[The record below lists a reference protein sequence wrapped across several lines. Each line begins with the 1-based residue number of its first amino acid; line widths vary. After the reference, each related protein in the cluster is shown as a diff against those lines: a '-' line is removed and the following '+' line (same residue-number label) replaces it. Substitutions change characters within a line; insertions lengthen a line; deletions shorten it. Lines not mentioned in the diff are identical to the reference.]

1 VKSFGTQQMARYG
14 LLLMLLASAICRGD
28 QVTLDNGDRLTGTV
42 KGLAAGKLVI
52 GTEYAGDVSVDVK
65 RIASLKT
72 DSDMTVVLD
81 DDTRLYGRLSG
92 NGQKLE
98 IADSGEP
105 VDVTRVSKL
114 EPGRTT
120 GDEWKFS
127 GRVSIGASDIR
138 GNTNERNLN
147 WDAEGVARQGKNRYT
162 LGGRGVYGSDS
173 GEETDNNTILY
184 AQYDRFVSK
193 KWYSYGNVN
202 LQNDKFDDIKL
213 RAVGGAGVGYQWFDT
228 ERTKLALE
236 AGPSYVYT
244 EYYGQAT
251 EQFLAARL
259 VTKFDYWLWKDTVQF
274 FNYNEFYYSL
284 QDQENSFLRSQTGFR
299 LPLVDKFMAI
309 VQLNLDWDGNPPQG
323 KVALDRTLIISLGY
337 RW

>member
-1 VKSFGTQQMARYG
+1 MARYG
-14 LLLMLLASAICRGD
+14 LLLVLLASPICRAD
-28 QVTLDNGDRLTGTV
+28 QVILDNGDRLTGTV

-114 EPGRTT
+114 EPGRKT

-228 ERTKLALE
+228 ERAKLALE

>member
-1 VKSFGTQQMARYG
+1 MKSLGAQQRARYG
-14 LLLMLLASAICRGD
+14 LLLVLLASAICRAD

-42 KGLAAGKLVI
+42 KGLTEGKLVI

-72 DSDMTVVLD
+72 DSDVTIVLD
-81 DDTRLYGRLSG
+81 DNTRLYGRLSG
-92 NGQKLE
+92 DGQKLE
-98 IADSGEP
+98 IADSEQP
-105 VDVTRVSKL
+105 VDVARVSKL
-114 EPGRTT
+114 EPGRVT
-120 GDEWKFS
+120 GEEWKVS
-127 GRVSIGASDIR
+127 GRISLGASDIS

-147 WDAEGVARQGKNRYT
+147 WDAEGVGRQGKNRYT
-162 LGGRGVYGSDS
+162 LGGRGTYGSDS
-173 GEETDNNTILY
+173 GKETDNNTIVY

-193 KWYSYGNVN
+193 KWYGWGNLN
-202 LQNDKFDDIKL
+202 LQNDRFDDVRL

-236 AGPSYVYT
+236 AGPAYVYVQ
-244 EYYGQAT
+244 YYGQET

-259 VTKFDYWLWKDTVQF
+259 VTRFDYWLWKDTVQF
-274 FNYNEFYYSL
+274 FNYNEYYYSL
-284 QDQENSFLRSQTGFR
+284 QDSENSFLRSQTGFR

-309 VQLNLDWDGNPPQG
+309 VQLNLDWDGNPPQN
-323 KVALDRTLIISLGY
+323 KVSLDRTLILSLGY